1 MYACIAVAV
10 LARGVSRIY
19 CLAVIL
25 VLHGEG
31 VGLQVQKYKLFFI
44 LFFFRLF
51 FSSTRIC
58 LTETS
63 TS

>member
-10 LARGVSRIY
+10 LARGVPRIY

-31 VGLQVQKYKLFFI
+31 VGLMSTKLQNFLHSVFL
-44 LFFFRLF
+44 LFV
-51 FSSTRIC
+51 
-58 LTETS
+58 
-63 TS
+63 